1 MTNYIR
7 KLLLLSFIF
16 MACNAQANEPIKIYI
31 NQLIAHPALDKTAQ
45 GIMDTLD
52 EYSKAKSVKIELK
65 LKNAQGDSKLAN
77 QISSR
82 FVSNNPDIVVGI
94 ATISAQSLAK
104 YAKSGKTKLVFSTV
118 TDPIA
123 AGLVTKLQ
131 SPGGNITGVS
141 NYIDLEPQLGL
152 FKNILPSMQKIGFI
166 YNPGESN
173 SVIIAEKLD
182 KICQKMKIK
191 LVKITAAK
199 SSDVPQAAMKLCS
212 EVDAVFISN
221 DNTALSAIKSIIKE
235 ANKYKIPVFVSDT
248 DAVKDGAIAALGP
261 NQYEI
266 GKQTAEIIIQVIEGK
281 NIGQIDVQYPKSNE
295 LYLNVKAAKVIDINF
310 SQELLEKAK
319 NVIY

>member
-1 MTNYIR
+1 MTNYIK
-7 KLLLLSFIF
+7 KLLLFLCIFI
-16 MACNAQANEPIKIYI
+16 ACSAQANEPIKIYI

-45 GIMDTLD
+45 GMMDTLN

-65 LKNAQGDSKLAN
+65 LENAQGDSKLAN

-82 FVSNNPDIVVGI
+82 FISNAPDIVVGI

-123 AGLVTKLQ
+123 AGLVTTLR

-152 FKNILPSMQKIGFI
+152 FKKILPNMQKIGFI

-212 EVDAVFISN
+212 EVNAVFISN

-266 GKQTAEIIIQVIEGK
+266 GKQTAGIIIQVLEGK
-281 NIGQIDVQYPKSNE
+281 NIGKIDVQYPKDNE
-295 LYLNVKAAKVIDINF
+295 LYLNVRAAKLIDINF
-310 SQELLEKAK
+310 SQELLGQAK